1 MRLKGKHHA
10 CPSDLPGPGHHVL
23 KDRLMTEVHPVKV
36 PEREDGLGIGSC
48 IEGRQILDNL
58 HRSSRCVS
66 VWGAVRAVGRWG
78 TITMPDAGRNRK
90 ARSGA
95 LLLKNALDIG
105 RYSKYKTHPQGGRA
119 ASGVSPLQAQPGGM
133 TPFDPRGESQR

>member
-1 MRLKGKHHA
+1 M
-10 CPSDLPGPGHHVL
+10 L

-36 PEREDGLGIGSC
+36 PESEDGLRIGPC

-58 HRSSRCVS
+58 HRSSCCVS
-66 VWGAVRAVGRWG
+66 VWDVVHTMGWWG

-105 RYSKYKTHPQGGRA
+105 RYSKYKTPSAR
-119 ASGVSPLQAQPGGM
+119 
-133 TPFDPRGESQR
+133 R